1 MPLVRLT
8 AGVGQVDHD
17 LRTLD
22 PPCGAGVLALHP
34 DRGGALL
41 QVPGLIDHQDPARL
55 AEPGHHPVPHVTQHP
70 IRIPRRR
77 GQQPLHPPRAGLTG
91 MLQQFVCG
99 SPAIIPSTKRR
110 NRNRG
115 STLHIRAATQ
125 PRRSSS
131 SASQRPGST
140 LWPAATVRSS
150 SVHTTKILERWPRS
164 ILDRHARYVTKCRCR
179 TRGEPG
185 GREGS
190 D

>member
-91 MLQQFVCG
+91 MLGQAPTV
-99 SPAIIPSTKRR
+99 
-110 NRNRG
+110 
-115 STLHIRAATQ
+115 RARQPGHHPKHEAPQPQ
-125 PRRSSS
+125 PRFHPAHPSRHAAQKVIQSR
-131 SASQRPGST
+131 Q
-140 LWPAATVRSS
+140 PAARIYAMACGHRPVFFGP
-150 SVHTTKILERWPRS
+150 HNQDPRAVAA
-164 ILDRHARYVTKCRCR
+164 LDFGPTR
-179 TRGEPG
+179 TLRNEV
-185 GREGS
+185 S
-190 D
+190 LSH